1 MTEERLKEIE
11 MRARSANPEGTTHS
25 LVATTEA
32 MRDVLPLIAEVRR
45 LRQALRD
52 YGRHDDA
59 RCEHFKR
66 CVCGFDTALDGEG
79 EP

>member
-1 MTEERLKEIE
+1 MTEERLKQIE
-11 MRARSANPEGTTHS
+11 QNARDYGFCEVSPE
-25 LVATTEA
+25 E
-32 MRDVLPLIAEVRR
+32 DFELIAEVRR

-66 CVCGFDTALDGEG
+66 CVCGFDAVMEG
-79 EP
+79 E